1 MIIIDTYWSP
11 PEQQFTI
18 NPINSF
24 KHYLNENVRITASSL
39 KQFKVK
45 NKNKLKDV
53 NRHLF
58 VSETWF
64 CFYIQFDEV
73 KKKMFFFLP
82 LSVGGHL
89 STSRSAHFH
98 DSLILSLCVL
108 PTHTPTHTT
117 LISISPTSSSLL
129 FLSPTLCIS

>member
-1 MIIIDTYWSP
+1 MITIDTYWSP
-11 PEQQFTI
+11 PEQHFTI

-73 KKKMFFFLP
+73 KKKCFFF
-82 LSVGGHL
+82 
-89 STSRSAHFH
+89 
-98 DSLILSLCVL
+98 SLY
-108 PTHTPTHTT
+108 P
-117 LISISPTSSSLL
+117 
-129 FLSPTLCIS
+129 